1 MSPFPHVALALPLAL
16 QDALPPGGSAP
27 PASSSMWPLLIGM
40 LLIMYFIVIRPE
52 RKERK
57 RKEALIGALKKNDRV
72 ITTGGM
78 YASVAAVNENDL
90 TLKFDDGPTRV
101 RVLKSAIGTVLKDED
116 KDAGVKGG
124 KDKKE

>member
-16 QDALPPGGSAP
+16 QDALPPGGSAAQP
-27 PASSSMWPLLIGM
+27 SAPSMWPLLIGM

-78 YASVAAVNENDL
+78 YASVAAVNESDL

-116 KDAGVKGG
+116 KDAGGKG
-124 KDKKE
+124 DKKE